1 MIDAG
6 MSIMS
11 RVIPVLQLA
20 ALSWIGV
27 VLTFPQLVHQV
38 PASPFT
44 DDILEQLREFSSKP
58 RDETELN
65 RLRAENAALQVIV
78 KSASFNKVIEGTA
91 PAASPLGDLG
101 AVPMTT
107 LPPLP
112 DFMAERPPYGP
123 VRSTATDEV
132 PGGDSKEG
140 KEGAAKDQKAK
151 SPAIAFKPIRIT
163 DNGSLLYLAA
173 DGNIRVSA
181 PGTHLYGV
189 NGAFVRGEE
198 GKAELEI
205 SGSTVWLPLI
215 GE

>member
-1 MIDAG
+1 MIATNV
-6 MSIMS
+6 SIMS

-38 PASPFT
+38 PASPFSGEV
-44 DDILEQLREFSSKP
+44 LEQLREFSSKP

-91 PAASPLGDLG
+91 PAASPLGDLST
-101 AVPMTT
+101 VPMTT

-112 DFMAERPPYGP
+112 DFMTGQPPYAP
-123 VRSTATDEV
+123 VRSAPPEEAPAAD
-132 PGGDSKEG
+132 GKEG
-140 KEGAAKDQKAK
+140 KGGEAKDQKAK
-151 SPAIAFKPIRIT
+151 RPAIAFKPIRIT

-189 NGAFVRGEE
+189 NGAFVRGED

>member
-1 MIDAG
+1 
-6 MSIMS
+6 MS

-112 DFMAERPPYGP
+112 DFMA
-123 VRSTATDEV
+123 
-132 PGGDSKEG
+132 
-140 KEGAAKDQKAK
+140 
-151 SPAIAFKPIRIT
+151 
-163 DNGSLLYLAA
+163 
-173 DGNIRVSA
+173 
-181 PGTHLYGV
+181 
-189 NGAFVRGEE
+189 
-198 GKAELEI
+198 
-205 SGSTVWLPLI
+205 
-215 GE
+215 

>member
-1 MIDAG
+1 
-6 MSIMS
+6 MS

-91 PAASPLGDLG
+91 PAVSPLGDLG

-112 DFMAERPPYGP
+112 AFMAEKPPYGP
-123 VRSTATDEV
+123 VGSTAADKV